1 MVNPMVWIDD
11 TVVYRAK
18 KGQKTTSSSMNKL
31 AAMPHMITTKLEWM
45 VLGRATFS

>member
-1 MVNPMVWIDD
+1 MVNLMVWIDD

-31 AAMPHMITTKLEWM
+31 GDILPKIKN
-45 VLGRATFS
+45 